1 MLIKKERKK
10 KWLTSRRF
18 PTPWLW
24 ISHSRH
30 LYSRSFLVLLREM
43 PTFPIVSLC
52 GIVATIHWRFLRTT
66 TLKAFVQMRSP
77 MVISLLAC
85 PVNSYDRLSNLSPF
99 HIFLFVFTLVDRIF
113 CFVLVSK
120 ILINSI
126 FPSSNKDGCWY
137 LRSCPKYKPS
147 ALWKLRSLSS
157 RINTIFWQMSGV
169 RFYLASILVSLYYF
183 SRFFLSFAFHT
194 AIFYTS
200 FLSFFF
206 SLHRLFSF
214 FSIFS
219 LLTSIFWFLFFLL
232 FIHLYL
238 SFEFFPF
245 LSLYF
250 LENWI

>member
-1 MLIKKERKK
+1 
-10 KWLTSRRF
+10 
-18 PTPWLW
+18 
-24 ISHSRH
+24 
-30 LYSRSFLVLLREM
+30 M

-52 GIVATIHWRFLRTT
+52 GIVATMRWRFLRTT

-99 HIFLFVFTLVDRIF
+99 HIFLFVFKLVDRIF

-137 LRSCPKYKPS
+137 LRSCPKYKPC

-169 RFYLASILVSLYYF
+169 RFYLASMLVSLYYF

-200 FLSFFF
+200 FLSFIFF
-206 SLHRLFSF
+206 ASAIF
-214 FSIFS
+214 FIFF
-219 LLTSIFWFLFFLL
+219 IHFQPFHVYFLVFILLL
-232 FIHLYL
+232 FIRH
-238 SFEFFPF
+238 SFKFSPF
-245 LSLYF
+245 LSLFF

>member
-1 MLIKKERKK
+1 
-10 KWLTSRRF
+10 
-18 PTPWLW
+18 
-24 ISHSRH
+24 
-30 LYSRSFLVLLREM
+30 M

-52 GIVATIHWRFLRTT
+52 GIVATIRWRFLRTT

-137 LRSCPKYKPS
+137 LRSCPKYKPC

-169 RFYLASILVSLYYF
+169 RFYLASMLVLLYYF
-183 SRFFLSFAFHT
+183 SRFFFYRLLSIQPF
-194 AIFYTS
+194 FYTS
-200 FLSFFF
+200 FLFFFF

-214 FSIFS
+214 FCPFS
-219 LLTSIFWFLFFLL
+219 AF
-232 FIHLYL
+232 
-238 SFEFFPF
+238 
-245 LSLYF
+245 
-250 LENWI
+250 